1 MMRYCSAG
9 VLWRGRC
16 VLAWGIGEMWPKY
29 GSTAGTFG
37 VFPSWNFD
45 ALCFISMGFGGVG
58 VCVVVECVTPG
69 SQVITLSIQG
79 AAREGGQLYESQH
92 TVA

>member
-1 MMRYCSAG
+1 
-9 VLWRGRC
+9 
-16 VLAWGIGEMWPKY
+16 MWPKY